1 MLKCVLV
8 NIDPSGCI
16 SKRTCFDDVWGTH
29 RWSHVDHVEGNSYL
43 FMGIQMLEDG
53 FLGFRLD
60 LDQVV
65 LQSNIDIFSG
75 SDFFKCLAVF

>member
-1 MLKCVLV
+1 
-8 NIDPSGCI
+8 
-16 SKRTCFDDVWGTH
+16 
-29 RWSHVDHVEGNSYL
+29 
-43 FMGIQMLEDG
+43 MGIQMLEDG

-75 SDFFKCLAVF
+75 SDFFKCLAVFLKANREPCADAKMTFAFERASDLRK